1 LWRESLTRI
10 AQEAERA
17 AGAMVGQVGTP
28 DTGLSPAGRA
38 SPLTRH
44 LSKTVLGLGM
54 VGIVGFIP
62 VQKLLP
68 TSGIE
73 AVINAHVITLSA
85 PIDGEVPTSS
95 GLPEIGTPFA
105 RPWRSEPPRQL
116 GKLSFQSSRQS
127 GRSGSEDRRI
137 RNHGRHA

>member
-1 LWRESLTRI
+1 
-10 AQEAERA
+10 
-17 AGAMVGQVGTP
+17 
-28 DTGLSPAGRA
+28 
-38 SPLTRH
+38 
-44 LSKTVLGLGM
+44 M

-105 RPWRSEPPRQL
+105 RSDL
-116 GKLSFQSSRQS
+116 LLHITN
-127 GRSGSEDRRI
+127 DRRPLS
-137 RNHGRHA
+137 R